1 MDKKKN
7 ISIIIEK
14 KKFKNKIKNKKFNKH
29 TKYNEINKINKIN
42 KINENIK
49 IIIYDLNYVIRNFF
63 LFINKYKFLLFL
75 IIIFSILHFNKY
87 T

>member
-1 MDKKKN
+1 MYKKKN

-14 KKFKNKIKNKKFNKH
+14 KKFKNKIFKYKNFNKL
-29 TKYNEINKINKIN
+29 TKYNEINKT
-42 KINENIK
+42 NENIK
-49 IIIYDLNYVIRNFF
+49 IIIYDLNYIIRNTF

-75 IIIFSILHFNKY
+75 IIIFFIIHFNKY